1 MLGEDQIVNVAM
13 TTAAPKRFAFVLIE
27 NFTLLSF
34 ASAVDAL
41 RIANRMSGKQ
51 LYNWILLGEGGET
64 VASSSGASF
73 QLDYDLIELKRD
85 DTILICGGVDI
96 QSHTSKGFSIG

>member
-1 MLGEDQIVNVAM
+1 M
-13 TTAAPKRFAFVLIE
+13 RFE
-27 NFTLLSF
+27 SQTGCPDSN
-34 ASAVDAL
+34 
-41 RIANRMSGKQ
+41 
-51 LYNWILLGEGGET
+51 YNWILLGEGGET

-96 QSHTSKGFSIG
+96 QSHTSKGFLIG